1 MVRDLLLLLFKS
13 VALFWDLLGV
23 SLLDVT
29 FLLLVEEADD
39 DFEFV
44 EVCLEVVLLA
54 LDDVDDKEL
63 PNLYLFSSIASSI
76 LAEGLIRTWVISRT
90 RVLLLGN
97 IWDFDVTLVLCLEV
111 FDDLLELTKKTNLK
125 KIIEYFL
132 FKH

>member
-23 SLLDVT
+23 SLLDVI
-29 FLLLVEEADD
+29 FLLLVEADD

-44 EVCLEVVLLA
+44 EVCLDVVLLA

-111 FDDLLELTKKTNLK
+111 FDDLLEFTK
-125 KIIEYFL
+125 
-132 FKH
+132 

>member
-1 MVRDLLLLLFKS
+1 MVRDLLLLLFER
-13 VALFWDLLGV
+13 VALFWELLGV
-23 SLLDVT
+23 SLLDVI
-29 FLLLVEEADD
+29 FLLLVEADD

-44 EVCLEVVLLA
+44 EVCLDVVLLA

-111 FDDLLELTKKTNLK
+111 FDDLLEFTK
-125 KIIEYFL
+125 
-132 FKH
+132 

>member
-1 MVRDLLLLLFKS
+1 MFKS
-13 VALFWDLLGV
+13 VALFWDFLGV